1 MTPGGL
7 ETETPKLVDPSG
19 RKIGEEAAKSRLLDS
34 TGVEVS
40 RANIITAKEQEAEEP
55 SKDPDP
61 TLETPDAK
69 EDEELQRKID
79 PLDHAIAEMIKMRP
93 AVNNTELAA
102 MFDVDP
108 KTIYTRRHRPVFIR
122 YMIFLRKPGL
132 EILKSAEKKAA
143 QRLNEALDATK
154 TVQRRG
160 KDGKAQMIREPDFW
174 VRIAA
179 AQGITGIT
187 LGRRHVIDVPGKDDI
202 PGVPADEVP
211 ELANAF
217 LKTFQE
223 AEIVEEKEDRKRLKP
238 GKKEGE

>member
-1 MTPGGL
+1 
-7 ETETPKLVDPSG
+7 
-19 RKIGEEAAKSRLLDS
+19 
-34 TGVEVS
+34 
-40 RANIITAKEQEAEEP
+40 
-55 SKDPDP
+55 
-61 TLETPDAK
+61 
-69 EDEELQRKID
+69 
-79 PLDHAIAEMIKMRP
+79 
-93 AVNNTELAA
+93 
-102 MFDVDP
+102 MFDLDRNTV
-108 KTIYTRRHRPVFIR
+108 TRRRKRPVFIR

-160 KDGKAQMIREPDFW
+160 PDGKIRAVREPDFW

-187 LGRRHVIDVPGKDDI
+187 LGKRSVIDVAGKDDI

-211 ELANAF
+211 DLASAF
-217 LKTFQE
+217 VKTFQE
-223 AEIVEEKEDRKRLKP
+223 AEIVEEKDTRKRLEP